1 MDDEARRVLEAAFPD
16 EAANYFEPML
26 IGDTPESADEG
37 AALILDGTKTATS
50 SPDWDYPDGLI
61 PFVGAL
67 SVLLDGKGRA
77 RAIVRTWRVTSIPFG
92 ELDEDFARAY
102 GEGERTLAWFRTVI
116 GDWYRRGAARH
127 GVAFSDE
134 TPVICEWIEVVRRL

>member
-1 MDDEARRVLEAAFPD
+1 
-16 EAANYFEPML
+16 ML

-50 SPDWDYPDGLI
+50 SPDWDYPDGRI

-102 GEGERTLAWFRTVI
+102 GEG
-116 GDWYRRGAARH
+116 GAHARLVPDRH
-127 GVAFSDE
+127 
-134 TPVICEWIEVVRRL
+134 RRLVQARCRPPRCRVLRRNAGHLRMDRSRSAAVSWRVTPSPRPLPLAGEG